1 MNQKKAIL
9 IHTVHKFHSQREV
22 WQCRHVFLTGYPEM
36 SSGILKGERPRVCP
50 APDHCTTALAQM
62 LTVAEVG
69 RALGG
74 SAGGNGT
81 AVGKVERSKTGPE
94 AVHAPP
100 RVRRPSGRAQRATE
114 GAERKHW
121 GRRRRAR
128 PTGGSVSDARCP
140 ATRTGLLELRR
151 KLESSRRPLSQSPR
165 RSSPERPAASPG

>member
-50 APDHCTTALAQM
+50 APGHCTTALAQM

-100 RVRRPSGRAQRATE
+100 PRSPTLGQGPARHGRRGAQALGAAAPSAAHRGISLGRSVPRDTDRPSRTPTKA
-114 GAERKHW
+114 RKF
-121 GRRRRAR
+121 
-128 PTGGSVSDARCP
+128 
-140 ATRTGLLELRR
+140 
-151 KLESSRRPLSQSPR
+151 Q
-165 RSSPERPAASPG
+165 AAAVTVA